1 MCTAEDQCVNFFILQ
16 FLKVSGHDLRS
27 YRIMKPSF
35 LDQRN
40 KQRTCL
46 AYHCDLRIKLFKIRL
61 MNTASDSS
69 KRSDHADSLIA
80 CLLCSNLG
88 SCFDHSKYRDIQFIL
103 HCIQGKCTCRVAGDH
118 DCLDLL
124 LLQKMNDLSGIADD
138 CILGFTSIRNSRRI
152 AKINDL
158 LRWKISHD
166 LPGYGKT
173 AYSGIKY
180 TDRCISVYFHK
191 SISPVL
197 YVLFAM

>member
-1 MCTAEDQCVNFFILQ
+1 
-16 FLKVSGHDLRS
+16 
-27 YRIMKPSF
+27 
-35 LDQRN
+35 
-40 KQRTCL
+40 
-46 AYHCDLRIKLFKIRL
+46 
-61 MNTASDSS
+61 MNTASYSS

-88 SCFDHSKYRDIQFIL
+88 SCFDHSKYRNIQFIL
-103 HCIQGKCTCRVAGDH
+103 HRIQGKCTCCVAGDH

-124 LLQKMNDLSGIADD
+124 LLQKMNDLSGITND

-166 LPGYGKT
+166 LPGNGKT

-197 YVLFAM
+197 YVCYVRLRKATASLNRSLILPPLQGFRKPEGKLWRLFYSIFIISAVL